1 MFGDTNNNLQARR
14 SQHLIL
20 RSSLILTT
28 HGLAGGAV
36 WRTLLAVAPL
46 RAGGEAETGS
56 YGEAVGKH
64 SPKPAPG
71 DRLPPAGPDHR
82 LQSAPGGTRPPHRPD
97 EFWPAIPRSGWSPPE
112 PVSASP
118 ARAEYHALC
127 RTTGQRGH
135 FYFARKGTFLLCL
148 DSDDFGLVSSTMPW
162 YY

>member
-64 SPKPAPG
+64 SPKPAAG
-71 DRLPPAGPDHR
+71 DRLPPAGPDQR

-97 EFWPAIPRSGWSPPE
+97 EFWPAFLDRVGRHQSP
-112 PVSASP
+112 SP
-118 ARAEYHALC
+118 LHRH
-127 RTTGQRGH
+127 G
-135 FYFARKGTFLLCL
+135 
-148 DSDDFGLVSSTMPW
+148 
-162 YY
+162 